1 MLIGYARI
9 SIADQNLHLQKD
21 ALKAA
26 GCVQICEDTASGAKA
41 SRPGLEK
48 ALGMLREGDTLVV
61 WKLDRLG
68 RSLKHLIESVQALD
82 SRGVGFKSLQDNI
95 DTTTPGGKL
104 LFHIL
109 GSLAEFER
117 DLIRERTNA
126 GLAAARAR
134 GRMGGRPRGG
144 YTKKQEAALALRQ
157 DPKRSVQEICEMLH
171 ISQATFYRY
180 ASMRDDS
187 QKNGP
192 PTTTH

>member
-1 MLIGYARI
+1 MA
-9 SIADQNLHLQKD
+9 
-21 ALKAA
+21 
-26 GCVQICEDTASGAKA
+26 
-41 SRPGLEK
+41 RPGLEK

-134 GRMGGRPRGG
+134 GRKGGRPAGG
-144 YTKKQEAALALRQ
+144 IPRRSKRRLPCART
-157 DPKRSVQEICEMLH
+157 RSVRFRRSVRCSTSLRRVSTGM
-171 ISQATFYRY
+171 
-180 ASMRDDS
+180 
-187 QKNGP
+187 
-192 PTTTH
+192 